1 MAYQTRLS
9 RKFFQI
15 CTGSTDPPVNDQGY
29 NTKRILILIMTL
41 YYHIINISLQDK

>member
-1 MAYQTRLS
+1 MAYQTRLF

-15 CTGSTDPPVNDQGY
+15 CTGSFDPPVNDQGY
-29 NTKRILILIMTL
+29 NTKRILILIMAL